1 MNSSISIQKVLHT
14 LRIDALNPM
23 QEKVLEAWK
32 EDDELVLISPTGSG
46 KTLAFLL
53 PMLSLPIQ
61 ENRFPAALIIVPT
74 RELALQIESVWKT
87 MRTGLKVNACYGG
100 HDMKVEVQN
109 FSRPPFLLVSTPG
122 RLADHLR
129 RGNIRFTHLQMLV
142 WDEFDKSLEL
152 GFHEEMAFIMEH
164 IPAVRKKGLFSA
176 TECSVIP
183 DFTKLFHPTM
193 LHFSKEE
200 KPGEQPSLTLFRVTA
215 NENDKADVLLRLLGQ
230 INPMRTLIFCNH
242 RDAVERLAR
251 FLDDSGVPASMFHGK
266 LEQDKRELALIKLR
280 NGSAR
285 VLVCTDLG
293 SRGLDI
299 PEVDA
304 VIHYQLPMHK
314 EEFVH
319 RNGRTAR
326 MHAHGR
332 AFVVLRE
339 GESLPVFVPAD
350 IPLFPVSA
358 VPASLPLPDWE
369 TLYLGGG
376 RKNKINKVDVAGL
389 LMAKGGLSKN
399 EVGLI
404 EVTDFSAYAAVNR
417 TKMNALLQRL
427 RHEKIKG
434 QKVKIDRAR

>member
-1 MNSSISIQKVLHT
+1 MQNKVIESWRNH
-14 LRIDALNPM
+14 
-23 QEKVLEAWK
+23 
-32 EDDELVLISPTGSG
+32 DEVVLISPTGSG

-53 PMLSLPIQ
+53 PMLSLNTQ
-61 ENRFPAALIIVPT
+61 ESRLPASLVVAPT
-74 RELALQIESVWKT
+74 RELALQIEAVWKS
-87 MRTGLKVNACYGG
+87 MRTGLKVNSCYGG
-100 HDMKVEVQN
+100 HDIKTEVKN
-109 FSRPPFLLVSTPG
+109 LSRPPFLLVSTPG

-129 RGNIRFTHLQMLV
+129 RGNIRFQHLQMLV

-152 GFHEEMAFIMEH
+152 GFQEEMAFIMEH
-164 IPAVRKKGLFSA
+164 IPSVRKKGLFSA
-176 TECSVIP
+176 TESADIP
-183 DFTKLFHPTM
+183 SFVRLSDPVTLR
-193 LHFSKEE
+193 FSKEE
-200 KPGEQPSLTLFRVTA
+200 KTPGQPSLTMFRVTA
-215 NENDKADVLLRLLGQ
+215 NENDKADVLMRLLGQ

-242 RDAVERLAR
+242 RDAVERLGR
-251 FLDDSGVPASMFHGK
+251 LLEDVGVPAALFHGK

-304 VIHYQLPMHK
+304 VIHYQLPLH
-314 EEFVH
+314 EQEFIH

-326 MHAHGR
+326 MHAGGK
-332 AFVVLRE
+332 AFLIFRE
-339 GESLPVFVPAD
+339 DESWPPFMVGD
-350 IPLFPVSA
+350 IPQFPISD
-358 VPASLPLPDWE
+358 VPGILPLPDWE
-369 TLYLGGG
+369 TLYIGGG
-376 RKNKINKVDVAGL
+376 RKSKINKIDVAGF

-404 EVTDFSAYAAVNR
+404 EVSDFSAYAAIAR
-417 TKMNALLQRL
+417 SKMKGLLERL